1 MRDKELDIIGNIK
14 CLEVRE
20 QEDGSALLMFDVD
33 EEFKQKYV
41 ELFKLEEWSLEHFEQ
56 TLSEAIEKKVKEH
69 KGE

>member
-1 MRDKELDIIGNIK
+1 MSDKELDIIGSIK
-14 CLEVRE
+14 CLEVKE
-20 QEDGSALLMFDVD
+20 QEDGSALLIFDVD

-41 ELFKLEEWSLEHFEQ
+41 ELFKLQEWSLEHFEQ